1 MRLVRAYADAGR
13 GVLVVMHDAALAAR
27 TADRL
32 IWMAGGRLVAGGP
45 PESTLTAGRIA
56 DVYGVRASVQRI
68 AGDWLVTVEGV
79 A

>member
-32 IWMAGGRLVAGGP
+32 LWMAGGRLVADGP
-45 PESTLTAGRIA
+45 PATTLTADRLA
-56 DVYGVRASVQRI
+56 AVFGVRASVRRI
-68 AGDWLVTVEGV
+68 ADDWLVTVEGV